1 MKLRTL
7 LVGAVAGLLLTA
19 CGGGTSP
26 KDVTNSFVNAL
37 AEGKCEDA
45 KAMTVETAT
54 DNVQG
59 SIDAGCASY
68 KTEIVSTECTES
80 GETANC
86 TCKEKRDGMEMTYK
100 YDLKKVDGAWKISA
114 YQKDLGMDM

>member
-19 CGGGTSP
+19 CGGGSTP
-26 KDVTNSFVNAL
+26 KDVTNSFVQAL
-37 AEGKCEDA
+37 ADGKCDEA
-45 KAMTVETAT
+45 KGMAVETAAE
-54 DNVQG
+54 NVQG

-86 TCKEKRDGMEMTYK
+86 TCKEKRDGMEMTFK
-100 YDLKKVDGAWKISA
+100 YDLKKVEGAWKVSN
-114 YQKDLGMDM
+114 YQKDLGMEM